1 MLDEK
6 KKSKSPSPSSRS
18 RSPFS
23 PPSPTFSRNSSAKH
37 PDDDAFLEST
47 ISYLGSPPAK
57 TLGLAIPV
65 RPPPALSSTE
75 RTHGAAH
82 DDAVYHEPRRTAST
96 RKPVPKDVPSAIS
109 DVLDSPWPIPPS
121 SPTPTGGSTR
131 HSPGHSPTSSAGEK
145 MTTNYVYPSSAMSP
159 TSDISSPSL
168 YSTSTHQPY
177 GERPFEGSG
186 IAVPTPFPAHKV
198 VVKRTSLRS
207 LHRSLSS
214 DFSHRFCPSPSPS
227 GHRDVIHMT
236 VVREMA

>member
-1 MLDEK
+1 MLDE

-23 PPSPTFSRNSSAKH
+23 PPSPTFSRNSTAKH
-37 PDDDAFLEST
+37 EDDEAFLEST

-65 RPPPALSSTE
+65 RPPPPALSSPE
-75 RTHGAAH
+75 RTRGAV
-82 DDAVYHEPRRTAST
+82 DEQKMYHAPRRATST

-109 DVLDSPWPIPPS
+109 DVLDSPWPLPPS

-131 HSPGHSPTSSAGEK
+131 HSPGHSPTSSAGETA
-145 MTTNYVYPSSAMSP
+145 MASHIYPSAMSP
-159 TSDISSPSL
+159 TSDVSSPSL
-168 YSTSTHQPY
+168 YSTSTHQY

-186 IAVPTPFPAHKV
+186 IAMAAPVPAHRV
-198 VVKRTSLRS
+198 VIKRTSLRS

-214 DFSHRFCPSPSPS
+214 DLSSRFCPSPSPS